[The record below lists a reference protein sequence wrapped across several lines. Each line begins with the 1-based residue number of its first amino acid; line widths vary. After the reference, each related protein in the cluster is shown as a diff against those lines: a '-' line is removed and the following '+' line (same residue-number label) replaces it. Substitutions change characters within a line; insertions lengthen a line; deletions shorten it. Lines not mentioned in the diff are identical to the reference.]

1 MTSCHVKSKG
11 ATWNQTINRGAKENR
26 KKFNRKNEEEQN
38 SGKGGRERGGAV
50 SIEAVAYV

>member
-11 ATWNQTINRGAKENR
+11 ATWNQTINRGVKENR
-26 KKFNRKNEEEQN
+26 KKINRKNEEEQN
-38 SGKGGRERGGAV
+38 SVKGGRERGGAV